1 MDKITGYQY
10 IDQPAIELLE
20 TLPNDTQKNLREIFR
35 QIHSAGKAEG
45 YSHGK
50 YSKEEDSNR

>member
-10 IDQPAIELLE
+10 IDQPATELLD
-20 TLPNDTQKNLREIFR
+20 TLPNNVQKDLREIFR

-45 YSHGK
+45 YSQGK
-50 YSKEEDSNR
+50 YCKEEESKR